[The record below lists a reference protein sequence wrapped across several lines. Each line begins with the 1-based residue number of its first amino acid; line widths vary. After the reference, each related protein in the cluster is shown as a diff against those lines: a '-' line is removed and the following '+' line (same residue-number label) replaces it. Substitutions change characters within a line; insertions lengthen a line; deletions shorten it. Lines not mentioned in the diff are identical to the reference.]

1 MRLLAGLLLAALLLC
16 GLACA
21 ALALGQRRFLYP
33 GAFGPQNPWTIPPG
47 LATIT
52 VATPDGESLHGLWRP
67 PRPGCGVVVSFHGNG
82 SRPEPHAARFAAGP
96 WRAGGW
102 GVLSVA
108 YRGYPGS
115 TGSPSEDGLIRD
127 GLAAVEAAR
136 ARAPGAP
143 ILLHGHSLGAA
154 VAAAFALVHRVVRAR
169 MPSPLRN
176 AANSMQ
182 IQLNGEPYELPAGET
197 VADLLARLELTGR
210 RLAVELNRDIVPRS
224 AHASTAL
231 SEGDQVEVVHAIGGG

>member
-1 MRLLAGLLLAALLLC
+1 
-16 GLACA
+16 
-21 ALALGQRRFLYP
+21 
-33 GAFGPQNPWTIPPG
+33 
-47 LATIT
+47 
-52 VATPDGESLHGLWRP
+52 
-67 PRPGCGVVVSFHGNG
+67 
-82 SRPEPHAARFAAGP
+82 
-96 WRAGGW
+96 
-102 GVLSVA
+102 
-108 YRGYPGS
+108 
-115 TGSPSEDGLIRD
+115 
-127 GLAAVEAAR
+127 
-136 ARAPGAP
+136 
-143 ILLHGHSLGAA
+143 
-154 VAAAFALVHRVVRAR
+154 